1 MINFFKIIKNKIMK
15 KEEME
20 QQLNEA
26 INVAQRLHEEIKTL
40 RSENEFLKT
49 ENESLKNDFIGAIER
64 VRYLDGQV
72 KMLEMQKQATTKYSD
87 KDKNY

>member
-1 MINFFKIIKNKIMK
+1 MSTKQ
-15 KEEME
+15 ELE

-26 INVAQRLHEEIKTL
+26 IAVAQRLNEEIKVL
-40 RSENEFLKT
+40 RAEKESLRAENEQLQ
-49 ENESLKNDFIGAIER
+49 NDFASAVDR

-72 KMLEMQKQATTKYSD
+72 RMLESQRQASTKYSD

>member
-1 MINFFKIIKNKIMK
+1 MSTKQ
-15 KEEME
+15 ELE

-26 INVAQRLHEEIKTL
+26 ITVAQRLNEEIKVL
-40 RSENEFLKT
+40 RAEK
-49 ENESLKNDFIGAIER
+49 ESLKAENEQLQNDFASAVER

-72 KMLEMQKQATTKYSD
+72 RMLESQRQASTKYSD

>member
-1 MINFFKIIKNKIMK
+1 MSTKQ
-15 KEEME
+15 ELE

-26 INVAQRLHEEIKTL
+26 IAVAQRLNEEIKVL
-40 RSENEFLKT
+40 RAEK
-49 ENESLKNDFIGAIER
+49 ESLKAENEQLQNDFASAVER

-72 KMLEMQKQATTKYSD
+72 RMLESQRQASTKYSD